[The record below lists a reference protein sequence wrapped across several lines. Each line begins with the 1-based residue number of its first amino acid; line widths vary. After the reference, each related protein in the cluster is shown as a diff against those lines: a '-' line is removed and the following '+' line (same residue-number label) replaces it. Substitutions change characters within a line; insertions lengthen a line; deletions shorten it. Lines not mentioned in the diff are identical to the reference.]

1 MTKLKSAKD
10 IQSDWDSN
18 PRWKNVKR
26 GYSADDVV
34 RLSGSIAI

>member
-18 PRWKNVKR
+18 PRWKNVKEDTQQMML
-26 GYSADDVV
+26 YV
-34 RLSGSIAI
+34 

>member
-26 GYSADDVV
+26 GYISA
-34 RLSGSIAI
+34 I